1 VLRRLFSHQAS
12 EAATFDVIVRGKPV
26 EVAVRRNAAAR
37 RITLRVKNATGQVV
51 LTLPK
56 RVPLRQGRTFALRQ
70 VDWLADRLETVPE
83 AVPFARGK
91 VIPLRGVPHRLVWR
105 GVRGVT
111 RVEPAI
117 PGQVRVIGVCGSE
130 DHFARRV
137 SDFLKREARKD
148 IEPAVKRYSRKL
160 RVPVGRISV
169 KDTISRWG
177 SCSAKGDLA
186 FSWRLI
192 LAPSFV
198 LDYLAAHEVAHR
210 REMNHG
216 ERFWRIVHRLFPDTD
231 EAEDWLKLHGSN
243 LHRYGMQPVKKR
255 RRRR

>member
-1 VLRRLFSHQAS
+1 M
-12 EAATFDVIVRGKPV
+12 IVRGRPV
-26 EVAVRRNAAAR
+26 EIAVRRNAAAR

-56 RVPLRQGRTFALRQ
+56 RVSLVHGQSFAMRQ
-70 VDWLADRLETVPE
+70 VDWLADRLETMPE

-91 VIPLRGVPHRLVWR
+91 IVPLRGVPHRLVWR
-105 GVRGVT
+105 GVRGIT
-111 RVEPAI
+111 RVEPHV
-117 PGQVRVIGVCGSE
+117 PGRVRTIGVYGPE
-130 DHFARRV
+130 DHFSRRV
-137 SDFLKREARKD
+137 TDFLKREAKKD
-148 IEPAVKRYSRKL
+148 VEPAVRRYAKAL

-186 FSWRLI
+186 FSWRLV
-192 LAPSFV
+192 LAPPFV

-216 ERFWRIVHRLFPDTD
+216 DRFWKIVYRLFPDTD
-231 EAEDWLKLHGSN
+231 EAEAWLRANGSD
-243 LHRYGMQPVKKR
+243 LHRYGITPVERPSLKR
-255 RRRR
+255 SNRD